1 MMYFKRRGEVKV
13 KSLLKILGGAIVA
26 TIGAVVM
33 LDGLVDENCTSVSD
47 VEDNYYG
54 FYDDIDLYED

>member
-1 MMYFKRRGEVKV
+1 M